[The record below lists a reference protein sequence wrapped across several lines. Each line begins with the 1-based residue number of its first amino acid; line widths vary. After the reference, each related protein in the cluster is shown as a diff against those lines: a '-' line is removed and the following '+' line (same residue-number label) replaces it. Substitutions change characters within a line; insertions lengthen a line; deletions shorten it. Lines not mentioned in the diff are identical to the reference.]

1 MPKNTGANAPMYTH
15 AYLPRWGDDEE
26 LPRLSD
32 PLLAPK
38 HGKAGP
44 PPPPSLPIEYPLPT
58 NKIRIWKR
66 LKLAFYV
73 VVITLLRHY
82 DLGCNNPMDQAQGN
96 IQRLLNELYFEETFE
111 IADYI
116 QETGDTAYDFQLTP
130 KTIQRLSSK
139 SHRFPVYNRLFDALR
154 VLGLSVP
161 LWCVLRDVYID
172 GRVPGQPQFKLP
184 LPGQYDQ
191 DAKEYADAFYSEEE
205 MEFGKRDMLRDLASY
220 AHWMMYSVAAS
231 ERLSREQSAAA
242 ARKAREQE
250 KGPEQDEPPKLDT
263 LDVDFSKFIQA
274 RYLKDGKDHG
284 TKSEKKGN
292 APGGEVR
299 VVQQTLNL
307 NANPTSTS
315 SVQQNVNATAT
326 IPNPGSSNATRP
338 STTVGPSNAAGPS
351 SGPPTAQQ
359 TGTTASQSTNPPVEG
374 NHNTLVEGRLN
385 SLTTGTDNTLVGGSD
400 NALAQGTV
408 NSLVQGAVT
417 PSTAQSLNFI
427 FHQTFNMPASQQTD
441 FSSSFSQDII
451 DRPVQ
456 NLNRPMQNPLN
467 DYLRG
472 LSDDQLWDILA
483 QVGKTR
489 RDSSGH

>member
-307 NANPTSTS
+307 NVNPTSTS

-374 NHNTLVEGRLN
+374 SHNTLVEGRLN

-408 NSLVQGAVT
+408 NSLVQGA
-417 PSTAQSLNFI
+417 
-427 FHQTFNMPASQQTD
+427 
-441 FSSSFSQDII
+441 DII

-456 NLNRPMQNPLN
+456 DLNRPMQNPLN

>member
-1 MPKNTGANAPMYTH
+1 MPKNTGANAPTYTH

-184 LPGQYDQ
+184 LPG
-191 DAKEYADAFYSEEE
+191 
-205 MEFGKRDMLRDLASY
+205 
-220 AHWMMYSVAAS
+220 HVAAS

-307 NANPTSTS
+307 NVNPTSTS

-385 SLTTGTDNTLVGGSD
+385 GLTTGTDNTLVGGSD

-408 NSLVQGAVT
+408 NSLVQGVVT
-417 PSTAQSLNFI
+417 PSTA
-427 FHQTFNMPASQQTD
+427 
-441 FSSSFSQDII
+441 
-451 DRPVQ
+451 
-456 NLNRPMQNPLN
+456 
-467 DYLRG
+467 
-472 LSDDQLWDILA
+472 
-483 QVGKTR
+483 
-489 RDSSGH
+489 

>member
-1 MPKNTGANAPMYTH
+1 MSKNTGANAPTYTH

-66 LKLAFYV
+66 LKLSFYV

-96 IQRLLNELYFEETFE
+96 VQRLLNELYFEETFE
-111 IADYI
+111 IADSI

-184 LPGQYDQ
+184 LPGQYDR

-263 LDVDFSKFIQA
+263 LDVDFSKFIRA

-284 TKSEKKGN
+284 AKSEKKGN

-307 NANPTSTS
+307 NVNPTSTS

-351 SGPPTAQQ
+351 GGPPTAQQ

-385 SLTTGTDNTLVGGSD
+385 SLTTGTDNNLVGGSD

-408 NSLVQGAVT
+408 NSLVQGA
-417 PSTAQSLNFI
+417 
-427 FHQTFNMPASQQTD
+427 
-441 FSSSFSQDII
+441 
-451 DRPVQ
+451 
-456 NLNRPMQNPLN
+456 NPLN

-472 LSDDQLWDILA
+472 LSDGQLWDILA

-489 RDSSGH
+489 GDSSGH

>member
-1 MPKNTGANAPMYTH
+1 MSKNTGANAPTYTH

-66 LKLAFYV
+66 LKLSFYV

-96 IQRLLNELYFEETFE
+96 VQRLLNELYFEETFE
-111 IADYI
+111 IADSI

-184 LPGQYDQ
+184 LPGQYDR

-263 LDVDFSKFIQA
+263 LDVDFSKFIRA

-284 TKSEKKGN
+284 AKSEKKGN
-292 APGGEVR
+292 APGGE
-299 VVQQTLNL
+299 
-307 NANPTSTS
+307 
-315 SVQQNVNATAT
+315 NVNATAT

-351 SGPPTAQQ
+351 GGPPTAQQ

-385 SLTTGTDNTLVGGSD
+385 SLTTGTDNNLVGGSD

-441 FSSSFSQDII
+441 FSSSSFSQDII

-456 NLNRPMQNPLN
+456 DLNRPMQNPLN

-472 LSDDQLWDILA
+472 LSDGQLWDILA

-489 RDSSGH
+489 GDSSGH